1 MSTIENN
8 VTAKEFRERVED
20 KNTLDKKGTLYVGT
34 GGRNTEEPNA
44 YKTVA
49 TPPPEENSVLVK
61 DDTQE
66 GGLGWKNIVDAV
78 NAAAEKPQGEQLPS
92 DVPHIIER
100 AYIASCYKS
109 GVSEY
114 SYFSG
119 TFSEINSKISDI
131 EKRLMNLGFKE
142 GSITL
147 SGAIASSSVV
157 QNKITRQG
165 NYCLF
170 NLDLSGVNIS
180 VDYQNPKFIGNLSS
194 NFLPLETY
202 YGNCYVSTDDTT
214 DPFLL
219 KISETGDVYLMES
232 GTSSATI
239 SNLQAIGLGY
249 EAKPL
254 S

>member
-1 MSTIENN
+1 MSTIGNN
-8 VTAKEFRERVED
+8 VTAKDFRERAED
-20 KNTLDKKGTLYVGT
+20 KNTLYQKGTLYVGT
-34 GGRNTEEPNA
+34 GGGNTGGTNA
-44 YKTVA
+44 YETVA
-49 TPPPEENSVLVK
+49 TPLPEENSVLVK
-61 DDTQE
+61 DDAQE

-109 GVSEY
+109 GASEY

-119 TFSEINSKISDI
+119 TFSEINSKISNI
-131 EKRLMNLGFKE
+131 EERLTNLGFKE
-142 GSITL
+142 GSISL

-165 NYCLF
+165 NYCLL
-170 NLDLSGVNIS
+170 NLNLSEVNIS
-180 VDYQNPKFIGNLSS
+180 VDYRNPTLIGNLPS
-194 NFLPLETY
+194 NFLPLESY
-202 YGNCYVSTDDTT
+202 YGNCYADSVNATDRFYLT
-214 DPFLL
+214 
-219 KISETGDVYLMES
+219 ISKTGDVYLNIG
-232 GTSSATI
+232 GTSSGTI
-239 SNLQAIGLGY
+239 SSLEAVGLGY